1 MPSFSK
7 LVSLHQLAMA
17 YLELIGVDRRSAL
30 EAFGSGL
37 GWSIWRCFA
46 VTFRSGYGVRLV
58 VLRGVGRVARVG
70 FGVEV

>member
-1 MPSFSK
+1 
-7 LVSLHQLAMA
+7 V
-17 YLELIGVDRRSAL
+17 IGRNLLTPHRRRAL

-37 GWSIWRCFA
+37 EWSIGRVLA
-46 VTFRSGYGVRLV
+46 VTLGSGYGVRLV